1 MPASGKPL
9 PFEAQ
14 PEAQPA
20 ASPIPNRSLFK
31 ASEVC
36 EIAHLQPYILRS
48 WENEFQ
54 TLGVTRTP
62 GGARVYRRSDVERV
76 FEIKRLLFDE
86 GLTLAGVRRR
96 LEADTPAVGSTPIEE
111 LLGPNARERLGE
123 VKRGLLSI
131 LDLLSKDA
139 SGGNGHAAAAAMVP
153 VRTAPRARVRAPKP
167 GKAAKGAASRGRGKS
182 KRR

>member
-1 MPASGKPL
+1 MPAPGKSL

-14 PEAQPA
+14 PEPQSP

-54 TLGVTRTP
+54 TLGVARTP
-62 GGARVYRRSDVERV
+62 GGQRVYRRSDVERV
-76 FEIKRLLFDE
+76 FEIKRLLFEE

-96 LEADTPAVGSTPIEE
+96 FEDEIPPSESTPIEQ
-111 LLGPNARERLGE
+111 LLGSNARERLGE
-123 VKRGLLSI
+123 VKRGLRLI
-131 LDLLSKDA
+131 LELLSKDA
-139 SGGNGHAAAAAMVP
+139 SGGNGHAAALAAAS
-153 VRTAPRARVRAPKP
+153 VRPAAPARPQAQKAGKR
-167 GKAAKGAASRGRGKS
+167 GRKAAPPARGKS
-182 KRR
+182 KR